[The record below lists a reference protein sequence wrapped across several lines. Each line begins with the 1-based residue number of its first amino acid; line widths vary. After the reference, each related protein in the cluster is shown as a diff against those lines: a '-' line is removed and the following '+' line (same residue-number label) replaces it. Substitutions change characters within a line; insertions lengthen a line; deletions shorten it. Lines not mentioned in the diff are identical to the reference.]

1 MVRSR
6 NVGQTWDSIIP
17 TLKNTHLGIGIAQF
31 RGTKESSFLSA
42 NSFPNRCPATQTNID
57 FPKLASNLCPKMCP
71 SYNCK
76 SGVHMNKNPTPVLI
90 SLAPLLYRTFFRDI
104 LLHGNALVSQ
114 QLMIGHYHHTHS
126 MLYLSLCP
134 YLGHVF
140 LFLSLVVYYYP
151 IPTPL

>member
-17 TLKNTHLGIGIAQF
+17 TLKNTRLGIGIAQF

-90 SLAPLLYRTFFRDI
+90 SLAPLLQTAFSCDI
-104 LLHGNALVSQ
+104 LSRGMSRVSP
-114 QLMIGHYHHTHS
+114 QLIIRHCHHAHS
-126 MLYLSLCP
+126 ELYLSLCP
-134 YLGHVF
+134 YRGHLF
-140 LFLSLVVYYYP
+140 LFLPLAVYYYP
-151 IPTPL
+151 IPSPL